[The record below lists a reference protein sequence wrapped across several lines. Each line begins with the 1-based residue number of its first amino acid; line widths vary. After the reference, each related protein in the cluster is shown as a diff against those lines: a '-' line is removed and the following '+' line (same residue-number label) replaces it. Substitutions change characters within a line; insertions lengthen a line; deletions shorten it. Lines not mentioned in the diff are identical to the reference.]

1 MVDSS
6 GSSAG
11 IATEYSDHLP
21 RANSGATSKP
31 LQAFAVKLRS
41 GLGLDLMEGGE
52 RMTFSTCD
60 PVFPAISTTKTQ

>member
-1 MVDSS
+1 MGDSS

-11 IATEYSDHLP
+11 IGTEYSDHLP
-21 RANSGATSKP
+21 RAISVAAAKP
-31 LQAFAVKLRS
+31 LEVFAVKLRP
-41 GLGLDLMEGGE
+41 GLGLDLREGGE